1 MERRYRHPDSGVER
15 ILEELAQQGGD
26 LRLIDDFAK
35 RAVERVAAKNRE
47 PSERRSAISFDV
59 AAPSSLSS
67 CMMGS
72 GSLA

>member
-26 LRLIDDFAK
+26 LRLIDAFAK
-35 RAVERVAAKNRE
+35 RAVERVAAKNSE
-47 PSERRSAISFDV
+47 QSERRLAISLHA
-59 AAPSSLSS
+59 AAPFNLSS
-67 CMMGS
+67 CMVGS